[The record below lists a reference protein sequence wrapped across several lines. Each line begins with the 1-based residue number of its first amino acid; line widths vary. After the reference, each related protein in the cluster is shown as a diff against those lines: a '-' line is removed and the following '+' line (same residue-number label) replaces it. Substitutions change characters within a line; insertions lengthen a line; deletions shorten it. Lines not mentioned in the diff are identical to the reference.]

1 MRVVYFHQ
9 YFSTPQGAWSA
20 RSYEMARKLVERGHS
35 LTVVCGV
42 NKLSDPG
49 VSGPVRRGW
58 RGGTVDG
65 ICVRQVVVPYS
76 NYLSVPRRAWVFLRV
91 ALKTVAFAMRE
102 DYDLFFATSTPLTA
116 AIPGICAKLF
126 RRKKFVFEVRDL
138 WPEIPRQ
145 LGAIKNPI
153 AFWVLSGLEWIAY
166 RSADACVAL
175 SPGIEA
181 GIRRRSRPDLP
192 ISMIPNVSDLD
203 LFRSEKEASERF
215 PGTEDRDFV
224 CVFAGAHGEANGLD
238 AVLAAA
244 KLLHEDG
251 NRDVKFVFI
260 GDGKMKPELIRRADE
275 AGLENCIFL
284 DPVPREELARKLASA
299 DVGLMI
305 LANVEGF
312 HYGTSPN
319 KFFDYIS
326 AGLPVIVNY
335 PGWLAALV
343 TEQRSGL
350 AVPPEEP
357 GAFVDAVREL
367 KSNPILAR
375 QMGERARELAR
386 SEFSLERLSNRF
398 ADFLESVVEKKGAV

>member
-1 MRVVYFHQ
+1 MRILYFHQ

-35 LTVVCGV
+35 LTVICGV
-42 NKLSDPG
+42 NRLSDPG
-49 VSGPVRRGW
+49 ISGPVRRGW
-58 RGGTVDG
+58 RSGTVDG

-91 ALKTVAFAMRE
+91 ALKTVAFALRG

-116 AIPGICAKLF
+116 AIPGICAKLV
-126 RRKKFVFEVRDL
+126 RRRKFVFEVRDL
-138 WPEIPRQ
+138 WPDVPRQ
-145 LGAIKNPI
+145 MGTIRNPV
-153 AFWVLSGLEWIAY
+153 AFWALLGLEWLAY
-166 RSADACVAL
+166 RTADACVAL

-203 LFRSEKEASERF
+203 LFRPGKEASERF
-215 PGTEDRDFV
+215 AGTDDNDFV
-224 CVFAGAHGEANGLD
+224 CVFTGAHGIANGLE

-244 KLLHEDG
+244 KLLQQDG
-251 NRDVKFVFI
+251 NRDVKFVFV
-260 GDGKMKPELIRRADE
+260 GDGKQKPALIRQAEE

-305 LANVEGF
+305 LANIEGF
-312 HYGTSPN
+312 QYGTSPN

-335 PGWLAALV
+335 PGWLAELV
-343 TEQRSGL
+343 TQQGSGL

-357 GAFVDAVREL
+357 GAFVEAVGEL

-398 ADFLESVVEKKGAV
+398 ADFLEDVVAKK

>member
-20 RSYEMARKLVERGHS
+20 RSYEMVRKLVERGHS

-42 NKLSDPG
+42 NRLSDPG
-49 VSGPVRRGW
+49 ISGPVRRGW
-58 RGGTVDG
+58 RSGTVDG
-65 ICVRQVVVPYS
+65 ICVKQVAMPYS

-91 ALKTVAFAMRE
+91 ALKATVFALRA

-138 WPEIPRQ
+138 WPEVPRQ
-145 LGAIKNPI
+145 MGAIRSPI
-153 AFWVLSGLEWIAY
+153 AFWALLGLEWLAY
-166 RSADACVAL
+166 RTADACVAL

-181 GIRRRSRPDLP
+181 GIRRRSPPDLP
-192 ISMIPNVSDLD
+192 ISMIPNVADLE
-203 LFRSEKEASERF
+203 LFSPGREDSERF
-215 PGTEDRDFV
+215 PGTDDDDFV
-224 CVFAGAHGEANGLD
+224 CVFTGAHGIANGLE

-244 KLLHEDG
+244 QLLRQDG
-251 NRDVKFVFI
+251 NRDVKFVFV
-260 GDGKMKPELIRRADE
+260 GDGKKKPELLRRADE
-275 AGLENCIFL
+275 AGLDNCIFL
-284 DPVPREELARKLASA
+284 DPVPREELARKLAKA

-312 HYGTSPN
+312 QYGTSPN

-335 PGWLAALV
+335 PGWLAELV
-343 TEQRSGL
+343 TERNSGL

-357 GAFVDAVREL
+357 RAFVEAVREL
-367 KSNPILAR
+367 KSSPILAR
-375 QMGERARELAR
+375 EMGERVRELAR

-398 ADFLESVVEKKGAV
+398 ADFLEGVAAMKGIV